1 MISIFNIKLDQAT
14 QTQQHQPIIR
24 ANQALSP
31 VLDTNPTPRLI
42 RSNAFNNLS
51 SVASNTRTTTNRIPR
66 NQDENQDLNQRISS
80 NARRRDDSDESDE
93 AEEERLASKSK
104 KRKC

>member
-1 MISIFNIKLDQAT
+1 M
-14 QTQQHQPIIR
+14 
-24 ANQALSP
+24 SP
-31 VLDTNPTPRLI
+31 VLDNNPTPRLI

-51 SVASNTRTTTNRIPR
+51 SVASNTRRTPTNRLPR
-66 NQDENQDLNQRISS
+66 NQDLNQRISS

>member
-1 MISIFNIKLDQAT
+1 M
-14 QTQQHQPIIR
+14 
-24 ANQALSP
+24 SP
-31 VLDTNPTPRLI
+31 VLDNNPTPRLI

-51 SVASNTRTTTNRIPR
+51 SVASNTRRTPTNRLPR